1 MERRAKGTGY
11 LITNSDGTKTLRK
24 TITNPNTGEQKRI
37 QVTANSETAC
47 NKKMAA
53 REKELEELFKKSG
66 VTSNMTVTELCYNH
80 LNYRFNKGSIKRTTR
95 DRDEDTIRCQI
106 EKSKIGHLQ
115 IATVTSRDIDDLF
128 AKLFSENKLSVSSIE
143 KVKFILDPAFRWAVE
158 RKELVENPFD
168 SVRENINKSIES
180 RSAKGSDDVDVR
192 ILTSEEKDKLW
203 EIASAK
209 WLNGKYKYLGGL
221 HFKFLVETGL
231 RVGEWIALRW
241 EDYDFENRI
250 LTVNKCRH
258 LVKAKEG
265 EIETEIKYVAYEG
278 DTKNKKSRNLSL
290 SEKADSVL
298 REIYEKT
305 TKKKSTDYICLT
317 KTGSNYTATSME
329 DIVNTLYRKAGI
341 KDHVSGLHI
350 LRRTFATEL
359 FDKGYPIKRIAEYL
373 GDDESTVVRYYVA
386 ARKTKE
392 VGGKRIAVVEL

>member
-66 VTSNMTVTELCYNH
+66 VTQNMTVTELCYNH

-203 EIASAK
+203 EIASVK

-298 REIYEKT
+298 REIYELSPY
-305 TKKKSTDYICLT
+305 KKPMDYICLT

>member
-203 EIASAK
+203 
-209 WLNGKYKYLGGL
+209 
-221 HFKFLVETGL
+221 
-231 RVGEWIALRW
+231 
-241 EDYDFENRI
+241 
-250 LTVNKCRH
+250 
-258 LVKAKEG
+258 
-265 EIETEIKYVAYEG
+265 
-278 DTKNKKSRNLSL
+278 
-290 SEKADSVL
+290 
-298 REIYEKT
+298 
-305 TKKKSTDYICLT
+305 
-317 KTGSNYTATSME
+317 
-329 DIVNTLYRKAGI
+329 
-341 KDHVSGLHI
+341 
-350 LRRTFATEL
+350 
-359 FDKGYPIKRIAEYL
+359 
-373 GDDESTVVRYYVA
+373 
-386 ARKTKE
+386 
-392 VGGKRIAVVEL
+392 